1 MFVGI
6 YPREVIV
13 DAPKELPTIDNIEKL
28 ETSQVTND
36 TQQIKCT
43 TDKQIL

>member
-13 DAPKELPTIDNIEKL
+13 DAPKELPTRLLIINTIDNIEKL

-36 TQQIKCT
+36 TQ
-43 TDKQIL
+43 